1 MMTKHFPRSWPNAFI
16 FRLGGLL
23 LALFVAQT
31 PAYAQDQ
38 DPLETYNRAIY
49 SFNDTVDKALLKPL
63 AQTYK
68 AVTPEFV
75 DEGVTNF
82 FGNLGDVITLA
93 NNLLQFKL
101 DMAAQ
106 DSVRI
111 VLNSTFGI
119 LGFFDV
125 ATPLG
130 IAKNQEDFGQTLGV
144 WGVGEGYYIVLP
156 LLGPSSTRDIWRL
169 PVDYFFTPVTYVDP
183 ASDRFIMRG
192 LELIDTRADLLRV
205 ERAFGD
211 AALDPYA
218 FQREAYLQR
227 RRNLVFDGNPPSI
240 QINFDEEFEPDAE
253 SPATE
258 SSPQQNPLPA
268 TE

>member
-1 MMTKHFPRSWPNAFI
+1 M
-16 FRLGGLL
+16 

-111 VLNSTFGI
+111 VLNSTFGV

-144 WGVGEGYYIVLP
+144 WGVPQGPYLVLP
-156 LLGPSSTRDIWRL
+156 LLGPSTLRDATGRI
-169 PVDYFFTPVTYVDP
+169 VDMQPETAPRYTHDEAVRNGALALNVV
-183 ASDRFIMRG
+183 
-192 LELIDTRADLLRV
+192 DTRASLLGATRLL
-205 ERAFGD
+205 D
-211 AALDPYA
+211 DIALDRYS
-218 FQREAYLQR
+218 FLRYAYLAR
-227 RRNLVFDGNPPSI
+227 RLNQVYDGNPPEER
-240 QINFDEEFEPDAE
+240 FDEPK
-253 SPATE
+253 
-258 SSPQQNPLPA
+258 
-268 TE
+268 